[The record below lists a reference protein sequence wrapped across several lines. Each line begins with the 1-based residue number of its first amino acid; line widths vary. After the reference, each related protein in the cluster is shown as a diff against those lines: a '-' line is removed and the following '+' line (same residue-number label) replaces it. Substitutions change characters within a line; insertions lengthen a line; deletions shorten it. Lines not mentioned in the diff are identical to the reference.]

1 MDTLRR
7 FSVYY
12 LGSQPVATSSN
23 TDEVVDAIQVSLE
36 EGRGGEERRWRE
48 ERREN
53 GGRRGEKFD
62 GSDRR
67 EARRWK

>member
-36 EGRGGEERRWRE
+36 ERRWRE
-48 ERREN
+48 ERREV
-53 GGRRGEKFD
+53 
-62 GSDRR
+62 
-67 EARRWK
+67 